1 VEKVTGH
8 IVEGANNN
16 LEVVV
21 IDERGPDG
29 ANQHYRISGF
39 DTTNNTA
46 NLDPERFPI
55 RYTSLP
61 LVFQNRAPDE
71 NGMCGLTL
79 ESLLAVAKHRLE
91 GFQSGPYPC
100 YENAEALKGIN
111 SALTALTGRTRTRM
125 ALAGMKNKTIS

>member
-1 VEKVTGH
+1 MEKVTGH
-8 IVEGANNN
+8 IVEGADSN
-16 LEVVV
+16 LEVVA
-21 IDERGPDG
+21 IGERGPDG
-29 ANQHYRISGF
+29 AHQHYRISGF
-39 DTTNNTA
+39 DTTSNTA
-46 NLDPERFPI
+46 NVDDERFPI

-111 SALTALTGRTRTRM
+111 SALTALTGRTRTRL
-125 ALAGMKNKTIS
+125 ALTAAKNSTIS